1 MMTTAAARKPAASG
15 DRLRLTRAVKFALD
29 LEKTPTP
36 EEVRRVVEA
45 YKRRVG
51 RA

>member
-1 MMTTAAARKPAASG
+1 MMMTGSARRPAASG
-15 DRLRLTRAVKFALD
+15 DRLTRAVKFALD

-45 YKRRVG
+45 YKRRAG